1 MAILFLSSQ
10 LWDLVLVCCVCVCVC
25 VKIVC
30 IQFLQYFR
38 RFKMCQQNVGMST
51 FSDTK
56 CGHEHFLGRKNGQW
70 TIFSYQFCN
79 DKILARKNYNYRTQS
94 TWSEKYVFEHISVQN
109 TSNYEIR

>member
-1 MAILFLSSQ
+1 MITSVNSTENPSDVLTKAVLLTEFYRLTGPILYNITAKGE
-10 LWDLVLVCCVCVCVC
+10 LWDLVLVCCVCVC

-56 CGHEHFLGRKNGQW
+56 CGHEHFFG
-70 TIFSYQFCN
+70 
-79 DKILARKNYNYRTQS
+79 
-94 TWSEKYVFEHISVQN
+94 
-109 TSNYEIR
+109 